1 MFRAS
6 IPLREKNNVSLV
18 ILGVLSPAGCS
29 RQDPAAHMFVLIL
42 YCDVLYST
50 TARNIAFRVLKTKW
64 KPQVLRGVVH
74 HGFECS
80 WLQT

>member
-64 KPQVLRGVVH
+64 KPLCERGEVA
-74 HGFECS
+74 
-80 WLQT
+80 